1 MCFYK
6 IKSILATEKQ
16 KYLILV
22 FIILILV
29 SIIFRKGL
37 NSLNMKR
44 GVKRKKRVLIVTKKT
59 QVSRRPTRH
68 KPTTTN
74 EQSNP
79 NMESGIWLT
88 TIYLSRHLLPS
99 LLADPIGSISLTSL
113 VTC

>member
-37 NSLNMKR
+37 LNMKR
-44 GVKRKKRVLIVTKKT
+44 GCEKKKRVLIVTKKT

-68 KPTTTN
+68 KPTTTQLMSKATPIWN
-74 EQSNP
+74 L
-79 NMESGIWLT
+79 ESG
-88 TIYLSRHLLPS
+88 
-99 LLADPIGSISLTSL
+99 
-113 VTC
+113 

>member
-44 GVKRKKRVLIVTKKT
+44 GVKRKTGV
-59 QVSRRPTRH
+59 
-68 KPTTTN
+68 N
-74 EQSNP
+74 SN
-79 NMESGIWLT
+79 
-88 TIYLSRHLLPS
+88 
-99 LLADPIGSISLTSL
+99 
-113 VTC
+113 